1 MQTALTAVV
10 WPSNEELSNTKLLG
24 RPLWHWTL
32 EAVRSLEPKH
42 ILLISKG
49 RPQGVPADVQLTR
62 RSQLAGEVARAEGKV
77 LLLSAELPC
86 LQPRSLKR
94 LVSATRKDPRCLN
107 LAGTTLCLTGRD
119 WKMALVGI
127 SRRAGLTAVIQKLA
141 PTPIQ
146 ATDGDDLLVI
156 RHLRDWATALAI
168 FRRRKCEKL
177 LASGVLIE
185 DPSAVQ
191 IDPGVHIGRGTLV
204 RGWVVIEGDTRI
216 GPDCEIG
223 SFSHIIDSVVGTGTI
238 LLDHCFIRASR
249 IGKNAQLGPFTHL
262 RPESNVGTKAKVGN
276 FVELKKTT
284 LGYGSKAPHLTYLGD
299 ANIGRGVNV
308 GAGTITCNYDGKAK
322 HLTVIGDGAFIGS
335 DVQLVAP
342 VRVGKGAYVAAGSCI
357 VEDVPAESLALARSR
372 QVVKP
377 GWVRKNNAK
386 TRKTKKD

>member
-1 MQTALTAVV
+1 MKTALTAVV
-10 WPSNEELSNTKLLG
+10 WPSNEELSNTNLFG

-32 EAVRSLEPKH
+32 EAVRSLEPER

-49 RPQGVPADVQLTR
+49 RPQGIPADVQLTR
-62 RSQLAGEVARAEGKV
+62 RSQLADQVARSDGKV
-77 LLLSAELPC
+77 ILLSAELPC
-86 LQPRSLKR
+86 LRRRSLKR
-94 LVSATRKDPRCLN
+94 LVSATRNGPRCLSP
-107 LAGTTLCLTGRD
+107 AGTTLCLTGRD
-119 WKMALVGI
+119 WKTALVGI
-127 SRRAGLTAVIQKLA
+127 SSRAGLMAVIQKLA

-146 ATDGDDLLVI
+146 AADSDDLLVV
-156 RHLRDWATALAI
+156 RHLRDWATALGV
-168 FRRRKCEKL
+168 FRHRKCEKL

-185 DPSAVQ
+185 DPSAVH
-191 IDPGVHIGRGTLV
+191 IDPGVHIGRGTVV

-216 GPDCEIG
+216 GPHCEIG
-223 SFSHIIDSVVGTGTI
+223 SFTHIVDSVVGSGTV

-262 RPESNVGTKAKVGN
+262 RPDSNVGTKTKVGN
-276 FVELKKTT
+276 FVELKKTSM
-284 LGYGSKAPHLTYLGD
+284 GYGSKAPHLSYLGD

-308 GAGTITCNYDGKAK
+308 GAGTITCNYDGQAK
-322 HLTVIGDGAFIGS
+322 HLTVIEDGAFIGS

-357 VEDVPAESLALARSR
+357 VEDVPAESLALARGR

-386 TRKTKKD
+386 KRKTKTG

>member
-1 MQTALTAVV
+1 MKTALTVVV
-10 WPSNEELSNTKLLG
+10 WPSNEELSNANLFG

-32 EAVRSLEPKH
+32 EAVRSLEPER

-49 RPQGVPADVQLTR
+49 RPQNTPADVQVTR
-62 RSQLAGEVARAEGKV
+62 RSQLADQVSRSEGKV

-94 LVSATRKDPRCLN
+94 LVAATRKSPRCLSP
-107 LAGTTLCLTGRD
+107 AGTTLCLTDQD
-119 WKMALVGI
+119 WKMARAGVSG
-127 SRRAGLTAVIQKLA
+127 RAGLMAVIQKLA

-146 ATDGDDLLVI
+146 TADGDDLLMV

-185 DPSAVQ
+185 DPSTVH

-216 GPDCEIG
+216 GPHCEIG
-223 SFSHIIDSVVGTGTI
+223 SFSHIIDSVVGPGTL

-249 IGKNAQLGPFTHL
+249 IGKKAQLGPFTHL
-262 RPESNVGTKAKVGN
+262 RPDSDVGTKAKVGN

-308 GAGTITCNYDGKAK
+308 GAGTITCNYDGQAK

-342 VRVGKGAYVAAGSCI
+342 VSVGKGAYVAAGSCI
-357 VEDVPAESLALARSR
+357 VEDVPAESLALARGR

-386 TRKTKKD
+386 KRKTKRS